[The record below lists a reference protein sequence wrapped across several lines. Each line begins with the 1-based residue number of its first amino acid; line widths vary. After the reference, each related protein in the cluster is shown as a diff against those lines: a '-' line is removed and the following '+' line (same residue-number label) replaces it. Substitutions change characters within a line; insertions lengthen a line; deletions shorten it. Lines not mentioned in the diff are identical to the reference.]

1 MKSFSACQS
10 PTLLSL
16 YQNLKI
22 VAKSWCVLSSDRVIP
37 EMLQY
42 GFMMKYVAAVMI
54 LFPFSIYSAYAEP
67 AVPGTVLTFYVT
79 DENLVTD
86 HRGVMTLST
95 AGLVDF
101 TIDGTPI
108 SGPGDMVETG
118 IDTGMFQLQV
128 TLPSSVDGRP
138 LQDGDVV
145 LMTYH
150 QRADYSGNPQ
160 TITQSVVL
168 SSIPLTPVEP
178 AEQSTNIGRY
188 FTLQLYAPNYNLDSQ
203 TPDDIPLNLVEV
215 HMGGVS
221 TTLADPAF
229 KIGTGVLRETGD
241 NTDTFAATFKIPK
254 EIDGF
259 PVEIGSTLEFT
270 FGDNSQQIPSESSI
284 YLRIGTHY
292 ASSAPAAPS
301 APALR
306 NITVKTTNM
315 IGTNVYFDNSTI
327 LQGYVNPICYPS
339 SGSFF
344 LVGTTTVACSATNP
358 QGNSALKSFSVTV
371 NYERASKIPSWVKN
385 LAGFWCNGNI
395 QDGDFKAA
403 IKFLDSSKIIS
414 VPTLQDQS
422 VSVDKPAICS
432 WSDGKISDDQVA
444 GLFYPLIR

>member
-1 MKSFSACQS
+1 MKSSDTCPFSALCLRHDIKTGAGS
-10 PTLLSL
+10 RHALP
-16 YQNLKI
+16 
-22 VAKSWCVLSSDRVIP
+22 SDRIIP
-37 EMLQY
+37 EMIQH
-42 GFMMKYVAAVMI
+42 GFMMKYVAAV
-54 LFPFSIYSAYAEP
+54 LLLLPLAIYSAYAEP
-67 AVPGTVLTFYVT
+67 AVPGTVLTFYIT

-95 AGLVDF
+95 DGLVDF

-108 SGPGDMVETG
+108 SGSGDMVETG
-118 IDTGMFQLQV
+118 IDTGVFHLQV

-168 SSIPLTPVEP
+168 NSIPSTPVEP
-178 AEQSTNIGRY
+178 SEQSANIGRY

-203 TPDDIPLNLVEV
+203 TPDDIPLSLVQV
-215 HMGGVS
+215 RMGGVS

-229 KIGTGVLRETGD
+229 NIGTGVLRETGD

-254 EIDGF
+254 TIDGF

-292 ASSAPAAPS
+292 QSSAPATS
-301 APALR
+301 GMPALR
-306 NITVKTTNM
+306 NITVQTTNAV
-315 IGTNVYFDNSTI
+315 GTNVYFVNSTI
-327 LQGYVNPICYPS
+327 LQGYVDPVCYPS

-344 LVGTTTVACSATNP
+344 LVGTTTVACSAANQ
-358 QGNSALKSFSVTV
+358 QGNSVLKSFSVTV
-371 NYERASKIPSWVKN
+371 NYERASKMPSWVKN
-385 LAGFWCNGNI
+385 LAGFWCAGSI
-395 QDGDFKAA
+395 QDSDFKTA

-414 VPTLQDQS
+414 VPASQDQS
-422 VSVDKPAICS
+422 MSVDKPSICS
-432 WSDGKISDDQVA
+432 WSDGKIPDDQVM